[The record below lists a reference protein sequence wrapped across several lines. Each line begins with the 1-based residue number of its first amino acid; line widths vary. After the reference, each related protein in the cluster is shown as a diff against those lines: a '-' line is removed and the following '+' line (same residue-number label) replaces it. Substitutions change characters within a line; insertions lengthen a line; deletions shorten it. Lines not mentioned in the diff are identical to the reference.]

1 MNILDADV
9 KQLNFRQLKLLSLQI
24 RKFLIDNVSQTGGHL
39 ASNLGT
45 TDLIVA
51 LHKVFDT
58 AHDRVLFDV
67 GHQAYAHKIL
77 TGRRDGFAT
86 LRQWGGLCGFPTPD
100 ESIHDPFIA
109 GHASTAISTALGM
122 ARANHLQQQKRHCIA
137 VVGDGALTGGLA
149 YEALNDLG
157 QSGEPVIVILNDNGM
172 SISQNVGGVSKHLA
186 RLRTRPQYFDLKR
199 SVHRITDA
207 LPGGRTVNRA
217 IHAVKSSVRDTILPD
232 GTLFE
237 SLGFLYLGPADG
249 HSIEDMVHLFERA
262 KQSKKPVLI
271 HLITQKGKGYKA
283 AEQDPSAFHGVGA
296 FDVTNG
302 NAVAAKSE
310 TFSDRFGAVLTHAA
324 ESNKDIVAVT
334 AAMPDGVGLTTFA
347 KRFPTRCFDVGIA
360 EGHAVTMAAGMAK
373 QGLKPV
379 VAIYSSFLQ
388 RAYDHIIHD
397 VALPQVPVVL
407 CVDRAGLVGEDG
419 ATHQGLMDVGFL
431 SQIPNMTLYAPASL
445 AELEL
450 MLYAALRNTYGPVAI
465 RYPRGG
471 EGDYTANNAGG
482 DFAVLKPGHD
492 ACLITYGALTT
503 TALTV
508 AQQLTDSG
516 CGCGVIKL
524 NKLSPLDFDNL
535 LFHLPSRC
543 AVIED
548 VVHNGSIGQQ
558 LAAYIAQTGAAVRPT
573 LFNLGQSFVPHGS
586 VTCQRVANGLDAD
599 SLLAALND
607 AWR

>member
-1 MNILDADV
+1 MIIETTAKN
-9 KQLNFRQLKLLSLQI
+9 
-24 RKFLIDNVSQTGGHL
+24 GGHL
-39 ASNLGT
+39 APNLGVVELT
-45 TDLIVA
+45 LA
-51 LHKVFDT
+51 LHYVFDT
-58 AHDRVLFDV
+58 PNDKLVFDV
-67 GHQAYAHKIL
+67 GHQSYAHKIL

-100 ESIHDPFIA
+100 ESIHDPCIA